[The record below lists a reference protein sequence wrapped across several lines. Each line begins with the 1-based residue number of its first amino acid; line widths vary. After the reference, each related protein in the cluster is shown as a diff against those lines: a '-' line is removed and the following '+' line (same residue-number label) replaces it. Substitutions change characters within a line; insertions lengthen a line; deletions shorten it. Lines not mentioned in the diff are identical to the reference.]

1 MRIMMMGL
9 CKKAVDQL
17 LHERQLPRV
26 VALLVLHFILASVLL
41 TLGVHPKPYG
51 DEEYSSAAVGLV
63 RRIAG
68 DTASPV
74 RLIKGPLTSIFYTPA
89 ATVGILAGRTAMLS
103 AARLMNLVVVTLGI
117 AAVLAEHRMN
127 RKLSLLMLGFFLL
140 SPAYVYY
147 SLGMLAEPIA
157 FAAVCA
163 LYVIWNRIMRPGSSI
178 RKTALLSGAL
188 VVLGGIRPNLALLPL
203 LGLACAGCGY
213 VVIER
218 RDTRRTLS
226 VSIVA
231 SLLALIGLAVLYA
244 GARSERETQT
254 GFIRSEAARALIA
267 GRFQLRE
274 RWWDTRHFDEAVRG
288 PDDPDLL
295 GYRRQSELLGSWGDR
310 EFSEVLSWWLRDLR
324 DHPLTVIRI
333 MVSKAVLSGL
343 WVPNRVYSWASS
355 KPGSLLWLVG
365 CVIVAFGLINVLVG
379 IAPVLWLARSR
390 LENILISWPVWG
402 PWLGVTLFVM
412 IFEMEPRYVFPGR
425 LAVVV
430 TSAILV
436 DEWWTSKRVRTRRHR
451 S

>member
-244 GARSERETQT
+244 GARSER
-254 GFIRSEAARALIA
+254 RNRD
-267 GRFQLRE
+267 RF
-274 RWWDTRHFDEAVRG
+274 
-288 PDDPDLL
+288 
-295 GYRRQSELLGSWGDR
+295 Y
-310 EFSEVLSWWLRDLR
+310 
-324 DHPLTVIRI
+324 
-333 MVSKAVLSGL
+333 
-343 WVPNRVYSWASS
+343 
-355 KPGSLLWLVG
+355 
-365 CVIVAFGLINVLVG
+365 
-379 IAPVLWLARSR
+379 
-390 LENILISWPVWG
+390 
-402 PWLGVTLFVM
+402 
-412 IFEMEPRYVFPGR
+412 
-425 LAVVV
+425 
-430 TSAILV
+430 
-436 DEWWTSKRVRTRRHR
+436 SKRGGASTDRGKVPTERTMVGYEAFR
-451 S
+451 